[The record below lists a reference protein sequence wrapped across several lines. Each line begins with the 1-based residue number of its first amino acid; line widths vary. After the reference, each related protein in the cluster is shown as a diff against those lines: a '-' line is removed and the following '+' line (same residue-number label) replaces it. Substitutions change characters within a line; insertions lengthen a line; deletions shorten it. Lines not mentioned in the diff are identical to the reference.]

1 MRCEQY
7 ACTLDDDR
15 SYGFL
20 MRSDISR
27 LFSSTGRLVTG
38 AVIAAFVTLSA
49 GSAFAKAGM
58 PIPGGIDLQDAA
70 TEVDAYIHW
79 FHNWLVVLS
88 TVICLFVLALLV
100 YVAFRFNEKAN
111 PVPSKTTHHAMLEV
125 AWTIIPVLILV
136 IVAIPSFR
144 LLRMQLE
151 IPQAD
156 MTLKVTGK
164 QWYWSYDYAKDSG
177 AISFDSLMLDEKQ
190 RAEAIK
196 SGKIAAEE
204 APRQLAVDNEAVVP
218 VGKIVKLQITGA
230 DVIHK
235 FAVPSFGVKID
246 AIPGRLN
253 ETWFKAEKEG
263 IFYGQ
268 CSFICGQNH
277 AYMPIAIRVVSQEK
291 YTAWLADAK
300 KKFASAE
307 DATRSVAAV
316 QPAAAPAN

>member
-1 MRCEQY
+1 
-7 ACTLDDDR
+7 
-15 SYGFL
+15 

-27 LFSSTGRLVTG
+27 IFPQAGRAALRASVLVMAVLASG
-38 AVIAAFVTLSA
+38 AAL
-49 GSAFAKAGM
+49 AKAGM
-58 PIPGGIDLQDAA
+58 PVPAGIDLQDSV
-70 TEVDAYIHW
+70 TEVADYIHW
-79 FHNWLVVLS
+79 FHNWLVVLI
-88 TVICLFVLALLV
+88 TVISVFVLGLLV
-100 YVAFRFNEKAN
+100 YVAWRFNEKAN
-111 PVPSKTTHHAMLEV
+111 PVPSKTTHHALLEV
-125 AWTIIPVLILV
+125 AWTVIPVLILV
-136 IVAIPSFR
+136 VVAIPSFR

-156 MTLKVTGK
+156 MTLKVTGH
-164 QWYWSYDYAKDSG
+164 QWYWSYAYAKDSG
-177 AISFDSLMLDEKQ
+177 DLEFISNMLDEKD
-190 RAEAIK
+190 RALAIS
-196 SGKIAAEE
+196 SGKISADE

-218 VGKIVKLQITGA
+218 IGKIVKLQITAA

-291 YTAWLADAK
+291 YTAWLADK
-300 KKFASAE
+300 KKIAFAE
-307 DATRSVAAV
+307 DATRSVAAA